1 MIKKLSIFISLIS
14 LAFFACEDVIEID
27 LNSVEPR
34 IVIEAKLFNQLY
46 PATVLIT
53 KTSDFFDTVTYNTI
67 SDAEVF
73 ISDNS
78 GNSIRLYETDT
89 SGIYQADL
97 FGEIG
102 KIYTLNVKSEGE
114 TYISTAEM
122 KHSLKI
128 DSFKTV
134 YHGDEIPY
142 FEEGYELNCY
152 IGDSVNVNE
161 YCMLN
166 IYKNFEKSFNIYLY
180 DDTYTDGSSF
190 KYTFFIE
197 TFQAGDT
204 AMIEMLTCDRGVYDY
219 LYTYAEIASDYF
231 QDSGTPYNPTSN
243 ISNGALGYFGVFS
256 VSGAFMIIEEE

>member
-1 MIKKLSIFISLIS
+1 MIKKISIFISAIS
-14 LAFFACEDVIEID
+14 LVFFACEDVIDID

-34 IVIEAKLFNQLY
+34 IVIEAKLFDQMY

-53 KTSDFFDTVTYNTI
+53 KTSDFFDTITYNTV

-78 GNSIRLYETDT
+78 GNSVRLLEMNTA
-89 SGIYQADL
+89 GLYQADL

-102 KIYTLNVKSEGE
+102 KIYTLSVKSESE

-122 KHSLKI
+122 KPPLKI
-128 DSFKTV
+128 DSLKAD
-134 YHGDEIPY
+134 YHGGEIPY
-142 FEEGYELNCY
+142 FEEGYELNCF
-152 IGDSVNVNE
+152 IGDSVNINE

-166 IYKNFEKSFNIYLY
+166 IYKNFEKSINIYLY

-190 KYTFFIE
+190 EYTFFIE

-204 AMIEMLTCDRGVYDY
+204 ALIEILTCDRGGYNY

-243 ISNGALGYFGVFS
+243 ISNNALGYFGVFS
-256 VSGAFMIIEEE
+256 VSGGFMIVGE